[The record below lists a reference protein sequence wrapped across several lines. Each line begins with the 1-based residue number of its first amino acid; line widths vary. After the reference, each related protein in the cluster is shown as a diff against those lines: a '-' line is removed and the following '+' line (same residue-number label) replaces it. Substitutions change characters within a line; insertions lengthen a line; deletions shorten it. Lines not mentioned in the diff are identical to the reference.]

1 MVGPKEERHLIR
13 NSSNHDERWAQV
25 RTRIK
30 EFEQDK
36 EKFLEEKGIDEKE
49 LRWIMRTSPGPVPV
63 DYEETYIVCYS
74 MTGTEIKRCMYQGG
88 FGDVFEEERMVDIAE
103 NIAMTLKVDVNDI
116 ALTKP
121 PESIKKKE
129 NGHMECRLLVTLQQR
144 QPVSRSRSRSRSSRS
159 IEDGPPFYKLPRLY

>member
-1 MVGPKEERHLIR
+1 MAGPKEEINLIR
-13 NSSNHDERWAQV
+13 NNSNHDERWAQV

-30 EFEQDK
+30 EFEQAR
-36 EKFLEEKGIDEKE
+36 EKFFEEKGIDEKE
-49 LRWIMRTSPGPVPV
+49 LRWIMRTGPGPHSPM

-74 MTGTEIKRCMYQGG
+74 MTGNEIKRFTYAG
-88 FGDVFEEERMVDIAE
+88 GDVFEEERMIDIAK
-103 NIAMTLKVDVNDI
+103 NIASTLKVDVNDI

-121 PESIKKKE
+121 PESIKQKE
-129 NGHMECRLLVTLQQR
+129 NDDRECLILVTLQQR